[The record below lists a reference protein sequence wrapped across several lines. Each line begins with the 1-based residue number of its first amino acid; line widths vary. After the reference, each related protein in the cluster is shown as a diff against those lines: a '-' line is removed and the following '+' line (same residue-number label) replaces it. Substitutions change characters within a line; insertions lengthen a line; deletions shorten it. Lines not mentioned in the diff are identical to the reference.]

1 MRQDEKPVS
10 GPAPTGADPLVRLA
24 DAVLHVER
32 KLRAYPLQDP
42 AVAPLSPLECLVL
55 LHIDANPGVAPSG
68 LASGLSLTSSNAST
82 ALRGLIA
89 KGQIERRPDP
99 ADRRAARLHRT
110 EEAARS
116 VGIVWGMYRDL
127 LGSLDLPAEDVLTT
141 VRTLQAID
149 TALSD
154 PARS

>member
-55 LHIDANPGVAPSG
+55 LHIDANPGVPIAP
-68 LASGLSLTSSNAST
+68 
-82 ALRGLIA
+82 LRA
-89 KGQIERRPDP
+89 
-99 ADRRAARLHRT
+99 
-110 EEAARS
+110 
-116 VGIVWGMYRDL
+116 
-127 LGSLDLPAEDVLTT
+127 
-141 VRTLQAID
+141 
-149 TALSD
+149 
-154 PARS
+154 

>member
-1 MRQDEKPVS
+1 MGRS
-10 GPAPTGADPLVRLA
+10 
-24 DAVLHVER
+24 
-32 KLRAYPLQDP
+32 
-42 AVAPLSPLECLVL
+42 C
-55 LHIDANPGVAPSG
+55 
-68 LASGLSLTSSNAST
+68 
-82 ALRGLIA
+82 
-89 KGQIERRPDP
+89 RRPSC
-99 ADRRAARLHRT
+99 RAARLHLT